1 MKYYSEILDTLFDSE
16 DELIEAERLKKEKE
30 NERREKETLLN
41 AKILEAANA
50 KAEAE
55 KEFKKLCEQYCKLH
69 DAGCVLE
76 KDETGK
82 YVKVSSRKDSLFQFF
97 NDLY

>member
-16 DELIEAERLKKEKE
+16 EELNKAELLNKKEE
-30 NERREKETLLN
+30 NERREKEALLN

-69 DAGCVLE
+69 HAGCVLE
-76 KDETGK
+76 QDETGK
-82 YVKVSSRKDSLFQFF
+82 YVKVCSRKDSLFQFF